1 LATSPVSE
9 SGIAV
14 TRRGAKCCP
23 QECRLDA
30 VTALVLAE
38 APSQAPEVSRE
49 KRGSAGDLQ
58 IRNKR
63 SIDGMVSPAGDAPTA
78 LPVPKARRAPRPGP
92 RGRSFTAEDRDAV
105 SAALTGMDLRRDL
118 MIEHLHALQD
128 RIGCLR
134 EGHLLALASML
145 RLAPV
150 EVFEVATFY
159 AHFDVVEDSAPQPE
173 PVTVRVCESLP
184 CAMAGA
190 ASLMQALRD
199 AAIPGAR
206 LVAAPCMGACH
217 RAPACAVGH
226 DLVEA
231 ATPDLVAGAVL
242 GTAPR
247 MPVSRMPVPRMPVP
261 PTLSDYRGRGGYR
274 VLAAALAGDLPRDVM
289 LARIQEAG
297 LRGLG
302 GAGFPAARKWAL
314 VRANPGPRHVVVN
327 ADEGEPGTFKDRY
340 CLETEPH
347 RVLEGM
353 LLAAHAVQADACWI
367 YLRDEYP
374 HLRRALEREIAALA
388 HEGLVEMP
396 IHLRRGAGAYICGE
410 ETALLESLEGR
421 RGYPRHKPPFPG
433 EAGLFGQPTLIHN
446 VETLWFLPQI
456 LGTPEGPAEY
466 AAQGRRGRVGL
477 RFFSVSGRVRNPG
490 EKLAPAGVTV
500 RELIEEFSGGMAT
513 GHRFAAYLP
522 GGASGGILPERL
534 GDLPLDFG
542 TLDAQGCFVG
552 SGAVVVLSDQDDLAE
567 AARNLLR
574 FFQDESCGQCTPCRV
589 GTVKATRLLEAPVWD
604 RALLKELAQAM
615 ADGSICG
622 LGQAAMNP
630 VLTLLRHFPEEMLP

>member
-1 LATSPVSE
+1 MLMP
-9 SGIAV
+9 
-14 TRRGAKCCP
+14 
-23 QECRLDA
+23 
-30 VTALVLAE
+30 
-38 APSQAPEVSRE
+38 
-49 KRGSAGDLQ
+49 
-58 IRNKR
+58 
-63 SIDGMVSPAGDAPTA
+63 PAA
-78 LPVPKARRAPRPGP
+78 LPSVMTPRRAPRSRP
-92 RGRSFTAEDRDAV
+92 RGRSFTAEMREAV
-105 SAALTGMDLRRDL
+105 VTALSGMELRRDL
-118 MIEHLHALQD
+118 LIEHLHALQD
-128 RIGCLR
+128 RYGCLR
-134 EGHLLALASML
+134 EGHLLALAAML

-159 AHFDVVEDSAPQPE
+159 AHFNLLDDAAPEPE

-184 CAMAGA
+184 CVMAGA
-190 ASLMQALRD
+190 ARLMQALRD
-199 AAIPGAR
+199 APIAGAR
-206 LVAAPCMGACH
+206 LVAAPCLGACH
-217 RAPACAVGH
+217 HAPACAVGH
-226 DLVEA
+226 HLVGA
-231 ATPDLVAGAVL
+231 ATPDRIARTVAGDAPAMPAPPVL
-242 GTAPR
+242 T
-247 MPVSRMPVPRMPVP
+247 
-261 PTLSDYRGRGGYR
+261 DYRARGGYR
-274 VLAAALAGDLPRDVM
+274 VLAAALAGDLPREVM
-289 LARIQEAG
+289 LERIQEAG

-327 ADEGEPGTFKDRY
+327 ADEGEPGTFKDRF

-374 HLRRALEREIAALA
+374 HLRHALQREIAALA
-388 HEGLVEMP
+388 PAGLAEMP

-456 LGTPEGPAEY
+456 LGTPEGPATY
-466 AAQGRRGRVGL
+466 AAQGRRGRTGL
-477 RFFSVSGRVRNPG
+477 RFFSVSGRVRDPG

-500 RELIEEFSGGMAT
+500 RELIEEFSGGMAP

-574 FFQDESCGQCTPCRV
+574 FFRNESCGQCTPCRV
-589 GTVKATRLLEAPVWD
+589 GTAKAAQMLEAPVWN
-604 RALLKELAQAM
+604 RALLKDLAQAM

-630 VLTLLRHFPEEMLP
+630 VLTLLRHFPEDRLP

>member
-1 LATSPVSE
+1 MTP
-9 SGIAV
+9 
-14 TRRGAKCCP
+14 
-23 QECRLDA
+23 
-30 VTALVLAE
+30 
-38 APSQAPEVSRE
+38 
-49 KRGSAGDLQ
+49 
-58 IRNKR
+58 
-63 SIDGMVSPAGDAPTA
+63 
-78 LPVPKARRAPRPGP
+78 RRAPRSRP
-92 RGRSFTAEDRDAV
+92 RGRGFTAEMREAV
-105 SAALTGMDLRRDL
+105 VTALSGMELRRDL
-118 MIEHLHALQD
+118 LIEHLHALQD
-128 RIGCLR
+128 RFGCLR
-134 EGHLLALASML
+134 EGHLLALAAML

-159 AHFDVVEDSAPQPE
+159 AHFNLLDDAAPEPE

-184 CAMAGA
+184 CVMAGA
-190 ASLMQALRD
+190 TRLMQALRD
-199 AAIPGAR
+199 APIAGAR
-206 LVAAPCMGACH
+206 LVAAPCLGACH
-217 RAPACAVGH
+217 HAPACAVGH
-226 DLVEA
+226 HLVGA
-231 ATPDLVAGAVL
+231 ATPDRIARTVAGD
-242 GTAPR
+242 APA
-247 MPVSRMPVPRMPVP
+247 MPAP
-261 PTLSDYRGRGGYR
+261 PALTDYRARGGYR
-274 VLAAALAGDLPRDVM
+274 VLAAALAGDLPREVM
-289 LARIQEAG
+289 LERIQEAG

-327 ADEGEPGTFKDRY
+327 ADEGEPGTFKDRF

-353 LLAAHAVQADACWI
+353 LLAAHAVHADAGWI

-374 HLRRALEREIAALA
+374 HLRHALQREIAALA
-388 HEGLVEMP
+388 PAGLAEMP

-456 LGTPEGPAEY
+456 LGTPEGPATY
-466 AAQGRRGRVGL
+466 AAQGRRGRTGL
-477 RFFSVSGRVRNPG
+477 RFFSVSGRVRDPG

-500 RELIEEFSGGMAT
+500 RELIEEFSGGMAP

-574 FFQDESCGQCTPCRV
+574 FFRDESCGQCTPCRV
-589 GTVKATRLLEAPVWD
+589 GTAKAAQMLEAPVWN
-604 RALLKELAQAM
+604 RALLKDLAQAM

-630 VLTLLRHFPEEMLP
+630 VLTLLRHFPEDRLP